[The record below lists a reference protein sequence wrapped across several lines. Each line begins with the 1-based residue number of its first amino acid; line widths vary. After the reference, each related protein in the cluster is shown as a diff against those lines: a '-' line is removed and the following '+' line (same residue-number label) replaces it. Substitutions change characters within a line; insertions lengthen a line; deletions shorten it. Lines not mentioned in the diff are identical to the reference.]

1 VTSVTWALN
10 LFESCFDPNV
20 FMALCESQVGRQM
33 PSPVPPVPFI
43 DLRTGDPLAHTPS
56 SEKTMRIETNMA
68 RAILD
73 QHKADRFEI
82 LWRWTLCGCHPSQNE
97 THHIIA
103 SFVPTNKPYNIPTLI
118 PGRLVV
124 NTLPISIPDGPTVAP
139 SPTPAPLQWHM
150 STGVVRS
157 AFNMLTTNYEV
168 PATLILPLLQIHP
181 LQVRGSDPATGTYIS
196 LSVLAT
202 SQSKAAPFLQL
213 LEYSYHVHV
222 ELSYPDHSYLLH
234 HSHPA
239 LRLFHAAKR
248 CCPALQQVLR
258 HNLYIPIESQVASRN
273 HILDVPLDHWDH
285 WIPRDIAGVSR
296 RLISIGNGA
305 HPM

>member
-1 VTSVTWALN
+1 
-10 LFESCFDPNV
+10 
-20 FMALCESQVGRQM
+20 
-33 PSPVPPVPFI
+33 VPPVPFI

-73 QHKADRFEI
+73 QHKADKFEI
-82 LWRWTLCGCHPSQNE
+82 LWRWTLLGRHPSQNE

-103 SFVPTNKPYNIPTLI
+103 SFVPTNEPDNIPTLI
-118 PGRLVV
+118 PGTLVV

-139 SPTPAPLQWHM
+139 SPTPTPLQWHM
-150 STGVVRS
+150 STGVVGS

-213 LEYSYHVHV
+213 LEDSYHVHV
-222 ELSYPDHSYLLH
+222 ELSYPGHSYLLH

-258 HNLYIPIESQVASRN
+258 HNLYNPTDSQLASRS

-285 WIPRDIAGVSR
+285 WIPLDIAGVSR